1 MTNLQIA
8 SEWAQVVI
16 DQWRDRM
23 AAMGIH
29 DPYGN
34 GKAFSYFLYAS
45 AGGDVGKIEF
55 AYNYYLKFTDM
66 GVGKGTT
73 KGSLSSARKQK
84 PWSANFLLEVKKLSN
99 MLALSQ
105 AQQATLTIVQNISD
119 NSNQ

>member
-1 MTNLQIA
+1 MTNLQVA

-23 AAMGIH
+23 AALGVH

-34 GKAFSYFLYAS
+34 GKAFSYFVYAS
-45 AGGDVGKIEF
+45 AGGDVSKIEF

-66 GVGKGTT
+66 GVGKGQPL
-73 KGSLSSARKQK
+73 GVSGARRSK
-84 PWSANFLLEVKKLSN
+84 PWSNNFLLEVKKLAN

>member
-1 MTNLQIA
+1 MTNLRIA

-23 AAMGIH
+23 HAMGVH
-29 DPYGN
+29 DPYSN
-34 GKAFSYFLYAS
+34 GKNFAHFIYAS
-45 AGGDVGKIEF
+45 AGGDVSKIEF
-55 AYNYYLKFTDM
+55 AYQYYLKFTDM
-66 GVGKGTT
+66 GVGKGA
-73 KGSLSSARKQK
+73 KLGQPGNRKQK
-84 PWSANFLLEVKKLSN
+84 PWSANFLLEVKKLAN